1 MNNDIQNFPFIKYP
15 RALIDSP
22 MFSDISV
29 ESRTL
34 LALLLDRL
42 GVSKLNSDRFTDKN
56 GEIFVIFTI
65 DEACRKLG
73 CGRTKVLRLFR
84 ELEEYGMILR
94 ERNNRC
100 KPYEIIITKYA
111 FDILKQ
117 DLAKSQNETSRSHE
131 IKPHEV
137 SKSNPNYNNKN
148 NNNYSYNQSSISGF
162 ERTEDEIREQIE
174 YECIVCDK
182 NRALLDEIVMIIF
195 DVLNGTSPT
204 VRVGKDDM
212 PRGAVIAR
220 FCKLDSEH
228 IYFVMSNIENPS
240 VEVKNIKSYL
250 ITMLYNA
257 PATIESR
264 TIADF
269 GYYNKIS

>member
-1 MNNDIQNFPFIKYP
+1 MNNDNHNFPFIKYP

-22 MFSDISV
+22 MFSHISV

-42 GVSKLNSDRFTDKN
+42 GVSKMNSDRFTDKN
-56 GEIFVIFTI
+56 GEVFVIFTI
-65 DEACRKLG
+65 DETRSKLG
-73 CGRTKVLRLFR
+73 CGRNKAQRLFR
-84 ELEEYGMILR
+84 ELEEQGLIERRRNGYG
-94 ERNNRC
+94 
-100 KPYEIIITKYA
+100 KPHNIRLTEQFLCSINLNLY
-111 FDILKQ
+111 
-117 DLAKSQNETSRSHE
+117 KSQNETCISPE
-131 IKPHEV
+131 NKLIEV
-137 SKSNPNYNNKN
+137 SKSNPNYNNKS
-148 NNNYSYNQSSISGF
+148 NNNYSYNQSSVSGF

-228 IYFVMSNIENPS
+228 IFFVMSNIENPS